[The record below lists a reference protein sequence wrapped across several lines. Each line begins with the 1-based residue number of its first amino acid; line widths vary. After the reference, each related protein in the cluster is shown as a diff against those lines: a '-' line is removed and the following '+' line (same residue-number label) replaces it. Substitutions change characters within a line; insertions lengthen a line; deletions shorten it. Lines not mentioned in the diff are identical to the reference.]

1 MTMLSK
7 INENTL
13 ILSLIPTGYFIW
25 TLDFTGAILILFLLM
40 CLDLFTGIRKAIY
53 LNCLSS
59 RIAVQKSVDK
69 AFNYGTFLIVG
80 YLINMF
86 FLSLEPTGYAAKL
99 LMSLIGEFIQYLFIL
114 FAGFLIGV
122 EGWSILENLAEMGM
136 PVPMKIISKW
146 GKNVKS
152 ITCSEKIDNKCK

>member
-1 MTMLSK
+1 
-7 INENTL
+7 
-13 ILSLIPTGYFIW
+13 
-25 TLDFTGAILILFLLM
+25 
-40 CLDLFTGIRKAIY
+40 
-53 LNCLSS
+53 
-59 RIAVQKSVDK
+59 
-69 AFNYGTFLIVG
+69 
-80 YLINMF
+80 MF